1 MNPSLPG
8 PARMEPAPASGPG
21 TGPRDRPRPPFRK
34 TRSADPAGPIVK
46 LV

>member
-1 MNPSLPG
+1 MNPALPG
-8 PARMEPAPASGPG
+8 PARMEPGPG